1 MKKDTSLLKSG
12 LGYLIFT
19 TSVIFLFFTIYTS
32 VICDAQNISIFGYQ
46 GFIVKSNSMAATD
59 FKAGDLIIVKKVDPK
74 ELSVG
79 DIITFKSSDPNNFQK
94 VITHKI
100 RKIEDNNQVYTTY
113 GTSTNIDD
121 VKKVLSANLI
131 GRYLFKISK
140 LGFLLNFLKNNLLFF
155 LIFSS
160 LCYLIFTLNIKLI
173 KKYKKAGDR

>member
-1 MKKDTSLLKSG
+1 MKKKINLLKNG
-12 LGYLIFT
+12 LVYLIFI
-19 TSVIFLFFTIYTS
+19 TSVIFLIFTIYTS
-32 VICDAQNISIFGYQ
+32 VTSKEVNINVFGYQ

-59 FKAGDLIIVKKVDPK
+59 FKAGDLIIVKKIDPK
-74 ELSVG
+74 DLSVG
-79 DIITFKSSDPNNFQK
+79 DIITFKSNDPSNYQE

-121 VKKVLSANLI
+121 VKKVLSYNLI

-140 LGFLLNFLKNNLLFF
+140 LGFLFNFLKNNFLFI

-160 LCYLIFTLNIKLI
+160 LCYLIFKLLN
-173 KKYKKAGDR
+173 KYKKAGDR